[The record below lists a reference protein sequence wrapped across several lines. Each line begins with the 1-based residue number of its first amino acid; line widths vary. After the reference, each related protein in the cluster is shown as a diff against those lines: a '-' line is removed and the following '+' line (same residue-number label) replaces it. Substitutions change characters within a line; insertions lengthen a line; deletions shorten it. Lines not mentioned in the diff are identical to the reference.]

1 MPFLESDSPNTVTS
15 MDVEDGCHPRTSS
28 FGIRNIFRKRNKSGD
43 SASGDPRMPN
53 SKGSTPSPVTTPNS
67 KTKNFSWG
75 SLSRPRSR
83 SDASASRDVPPVGV
97 HRKHSIS
104 EETVDS
110 TKESLS
116 HPDVRTHYGS
126 HPTPM
131 SHLLSPPASRTRH
144 ASECTNRSIGPEE
157 FIEMYRSRA
166 YSDPRPQNR
175 SAALAAARRKRIS
188 SDSSDD
194 DVFIS
199 PPASPKNYPG
209 HARRVGQSP
218 HNPSDVKAMSSLT
231 GDDSCSLPA
240 HVLPPREYGCS
251 IGKGPYPGV
260 RHWLDSP
267 TTMRRQAA
275 QNAYFSAG
283 RHAPVETSFFLWEV
297 KALYCNVRTCPG

>member
-1 MPFLESDSPNTVTS
+1 MYSDVRSGKWGLVWCASTS
-15 MDVEDGCHPRTSS
+15 FSSVEIIMYSSRRDLSHNHPPH
-28 FGIRNIFRKRNKSGD
+28 SG
-43 SASGDPRMPN
+43 M
-53 SKGSTPSPVTTPNS
+53 
-67 KTKNFSWG
+67 
-75 SLSRPRSR
+75 LSCL
-83 SDASASRDVPPVGV
+83 
-97 HRKHSIS
+97 SIS
-104 EETVDS
+104 
-110 TKESLS
+110 
-116 HPDVRTHYGS
+116 
-126 HPTPM
+126 
-131 SHLLSPPASRTRH
+131 A
-144 ASECTNRSIGPEE
+144 
-157 FIEMYRSRA
+157 
-166 YSDPRPQNR
+166 Q
-175 SAALAAARRKRIS
+175 IS

-297 KALYCNVRTCPG
+297 KALYCNVRTCPGWRANHPITAGCCCYIYKLLTVCM